1 LGKRTARQIEGGKRV
16 IVAVIVYI
24 LVGLVVGF
32 LARLLLPGRDPIGIL
47 GTILL
52 GIAGAVIGGFLWEAL
67 FGENRGVSW
76 IGSVLVAMLLLWIY
90 RKMTYGRSATV

>member
-1 LGKRTARQIEGGKRV
+1 MIIA
-16 IVAVIVYI
+16 AIVYI

-52 GIAGAVIGGFLWEAL
+52 GIAGAVIGGFVWEAL
-67 FGENRGVSW
+67 FGDNRGVSW
-76 IGSVLVAMLLLWIY
+76 IGSVLMAMLLLWIY
-90 RKMTYGRSATV
+90 RKMTYGRSVTA

>member
-1 LGKRTARQIEGGKRV
+1 VIITA
-16 IVAVIVYI
+16 IVYI
-24 LVGLVVGF
+24 VVGLIVGL

-52 GIAGAVIGGFLWEAL
+52 GIVGAVVGGFLWEKL

-76 IGSVLVAMLLLWIY
+76 IGAVLVAMLLLWIY
-90 RKMTYGRSATV
+90 RKMSYGRSATV

>member
-1 LGKRTARQIEGGKRV
+1 V
-16 IVAVIVYI
+16 IVAAIVYI
-24 LVGLVVGF
+24 VVGLIVGL

-52 GIAGAVIGGFLWEAL
+52 GIVGAIVGGFLWEKL

-76 IGSVLVAMLLLWIY
+76 IGAVLVAMLLLWIY
-90 RKMTYGRSATV
+90 RKMTYGRSATA

>member
-1 LGKRTARQIEGGKRV
+1 M
-16 IVAVIVYI
+16 IVAAIVYI

-90 RKMTYGRSATV
+90 RKMTYGRSATA

>member
-1 LGKRTARQIEGGKRV
+1 MITAI
-16 IVAVIVYI
+16 IVYI

-47 GTILL
+47 GTIVL
-52 GIAGAVIGGFLWEAL
+52 GIIGALVGGFLWEAI

-76 IGSVLVAMLLLWIY
+76 IGSVLVAMLLLFIY
-90 RKMTYGRSATV
+90 RKMTYGRGATSRV

>member
-1 LGKRTARQIEGGKRV
+1 M
-16 IVAVIVYI
+16 IVAAIVYI

>member
-1 LGKRTARQIEGGKRV
+1 V
-16 IVAVIVYI
+16 IVAAIVYI
-24 LVGLVVGF
+24 VVGLIVGLV
-32 LARLLLPGRDPIGIL
+32 ARLLLPGRDPIGIL

-52 GIAGAVIGGFLWEAL
+52 GIVGAVVGGFLWEKL

-90 RKMTYGRSATV
+90 RKMTYGRTATA

>member
-1 LGKRTARQIEGGKRV
+1 M
-16 IVAVIVYI
+16 IVAAIVYI

-52 GIAGAVIGGFLWEAL
+52 GIAGAVIGGFVWEAL
-67 FGENRGVSW
+67 FGDNRGVSW
-76 IGSVLVAMLLLWIY
+76 IGSVLMAMLLLWIY
-90 RKMTYGRSATV
+90 RKMTYGRSATA

>member
-1 LGKRTARQIEGGKRV
+1 MIITA
-16 IVAVIVYI
+16 IVYI
-24 LVGLVVGF
+24 VVGLIVGL

-52 GIAGAVIGGFLWEAL
+52 GIVGAVVGGFLWEKL

-76 IGSVLVAMLLLWIY
+76 IGAVLVAMLLLWIY
-90 RKMTYGRSATV
+90 RKMSYGRSATV

>member
-1 LGKRTARQIEGGKRV
+1 V
-16 IVAVIVYI
+16 IIAAIVYI

-52 GIAGAVIGGFLWEAL
+52 GIAGAVIGGFVWEAL
-67 FGENRGVSW
+67 FGQNRGVSW
-76 IGSVLVAMLLLWIY
+76 IGSVLMAMLLLWIY
-90 RKMTYGRSATV
+90 RKMTYGRSATA

>member
-1 LGKRTARQIEGGKRV
+1 V
-16 IVAVIVYI
+16 IVAAIVYI

-90 RKMTYGRSATV
+90 RKMTYGRSATA

>member
-1 LGKRTARQIEGGKRV
+1 V
-16 IVAVIVYI
+16 IVEAIVYI

-52 GIAGAVIGGFLWEAL
+52 GIVGAVVGGFLWQL
-67 FGENRGVSW
+67 VFGENRGVSW
-76 IGSVLVAMLLLWIY
+76 IGSVIVAMLLLWIY
-90 RKMTYGRSATV
+90 RKMTYGRTTTA

>member
-1 LGKRTARQIEGGKRV
+1 MIIA
-16 IVAVIVYI
+16 AIVYI

-52 GIAGAVIGGFLWEAL
+52 GIAGAVIGGFVWEAL
-67 FGENRGVSW
+67 FGQNRGVSW
-76 IGSVLVAMLLLWIY
+76 IGSVLMAMLLLWIY
-90 RKMTYGRSATV
+90 RKMTYGRSATA